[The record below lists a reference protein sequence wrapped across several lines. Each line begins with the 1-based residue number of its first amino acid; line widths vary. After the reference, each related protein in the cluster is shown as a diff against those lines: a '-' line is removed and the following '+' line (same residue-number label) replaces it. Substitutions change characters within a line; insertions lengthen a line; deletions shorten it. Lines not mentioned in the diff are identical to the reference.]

1 MPDGAYQ
8 DMEPFHERDEQ
19 ELQAIASEVLA
30 AFVAPIDEEVARSHM
45 LAIMQEVSDPSRMTL
60 EPAPRSKV
68 RRRVLRLVTATGL
81 GLGMLTGLAFA
92 GALPDAMQDALSD
105 AADRAGFFSL
115 PASEAHRQDADH
127 RKDGSQTGNADG
139 KGKSVSNDVKEVLN
153 DDSLEGKDKGDA
165 VSDVASQNRQNDEHA
180 NPSGVTDTA
189 TGSPPDQGNPN
200 KPDKP

>member
-8 DMEPFHERDEQ
+8 DMEPIDEREEQ

-30 AFVAPIDEEVARSHM
+30 AFVSPIDEVVARSHM
-45 LAIMQEVSDPSRMTL
+45 LAIMQEVSDPARMSL
-60 EPAPRSKV
+60 EPAPRSGV
-68 RRRVLRLVTATGL
+68 RRRVFRLMAATGL
-81 GLGMLTGLAFA
+81 SLGMLTGLAFA

-105 AADRAGFFSL
+105 AAGKAGFSL
-115 PASEAHRQDADH
+115 PASEAHRQDAEH

-139 KGKSVSNDVKEVLN
+139 NSKSVSDDVKEVLT

-165 VSDVASQNRQNDEHA
+165 VSDVASQNRQDDEHA

-189 TGSPPDQGNPN
+189 TGSPPDQGNPD